1 LWEASADGEGKAS
14 MATSGSRRT
23 HQWAEKRN
31 TLHELTQ
38 SINTRLEHA
47 CEEGG
52 EKKRQTNKY
61 LTESIHQQSSMRG
74 WAKKQPKE
82 NTKPTPSSAKEHEER
97 KTNTIGRPTQ
107 TTVEQ
112 SGNRETIK
120 THLPPAPPQNTTMY
134 ATTEEEGKVQS
145 HLEKPEKKQDKQK
158 YLIRPNG

>member
-1 LWEASADGEGKAS
+1 
-14 MATSGSRRT
+14 M
-23 HQWAEKRN
+23 
-31 TLHELTQ
+31 
-38 SINTRLEHA
+38 NTRLEHA

-52 EKKRQTNKY
+52 KKKRQTNKY

-97 KTNTIGRPTQ
+97 KTNTTDRPTQ

-120 THLPPAPPQNTTMY
+120 THLPPRPHKTPQCTQLQKRKKKCNPIW
-134 ATTEEEGKVQS
+134 KS
-145 HLEKPEKKQDKQK
+145 PEKKNKTKQK